1 MDALERKEE
10 EIKKLTGKLKDKK
23 EKATEIE
30 KLRAL

>member
-10 EIKKLTGKLKDKK
+10 EIKKLIGKLKDKK